1 LVYQRRKSGQRE
13 TDKDEWE
20 EETNILNA
28 DTSDLEDNTVEQRNP
43 FEAVREANHLA
54 WVALF
59 VSVVAVVTSVVSVAI
74 SLSL

>member
-1 LVYQRRKSGQRE
+1 MSNDKEKLQRE

-43 FEAVREANHLA
+43 FEAVREAKHLA
-54 WVALF
+54 SVALF
-59 VSVVAVVTSVVSVAI
+59 VSVAAVVISVVSVAI

>member
-1 LVYQRRKSGQRE
+1 MSNDKEKLQRE

-54 WVALF
+54 WVAIW
-59 VSVVAVVTSVVSVAI
+59 VSVIAVVISVVSAMV
-74 SLSL
+74 SLS